1 MLCFLFAFDVITNF
15 LLLLLLLLLLL
26 FKVRNFAKGSFQ
38 LRLYID
44 ENNRTVW
51 DYVLWAT
58 VAFYSVPD
66 TNVNKMSLS

>member
-15 LLLLLLLLLLL
+15 FLLL
-26 FKVRNFAKGSFQ
+26 FFKVCNFAKGSFQ

-44 ENNRTVW
+44 ENNHTVW